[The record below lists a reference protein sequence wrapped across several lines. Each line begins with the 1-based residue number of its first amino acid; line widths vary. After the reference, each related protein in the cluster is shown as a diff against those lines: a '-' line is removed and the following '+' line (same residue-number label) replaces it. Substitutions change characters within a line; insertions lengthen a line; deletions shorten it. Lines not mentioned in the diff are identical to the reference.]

1 VIPARWAEASVC
13 PGDVFGPAHSTVA
26 GIEVIRGGVLKKISG
41 CALSVWLEQAD
52 GWRFVAFQPTL
63 IP

>member
-1 VIPARWAEASVC
+1 MPLLF
-13 PGDVFGPAHSTVA
+13 PGSMILAPGLDEVPGQRVQAGQLLRTRPAH
-26 GIEVIRGGVLKKISG
+26 KKMSG
-41 CALSVWLEQAD
+41 CALSAWLEQAD